1 MFKKRLHKLFG
12 ALLLIVLIASITL
25 AGLETFEIFSASPGV
40 IVTAQTDKAEYLLR
54 QKVTIEGNI
63 TLDGSPANNMVVVTQ
78 IDDPL
83 KPIAYRTL
91 KIGNP
96 TQSWPINITDIHL
109 TDNSNNP
116 INTAKTD
123 SFIRVYATFYNWQMT
138 ARTVFMTV
146 TIFDSNMVS
155 LRAATLSDTLDPNH
169 SVTPI
174 FLVYVPS
181 SACSGKALICANAYN
196 QEPKNG
202 GVALSP
208 EKTAYFCISRTQQ
221 GLIEYPSL
229 PPPPPQTTPGVYNTN
244 ITLPPD
250 PKAGTYSVHV
260 LGQANPTAFS
270 SATTTFNVE
279 NSEGYPPQAS
289 FAYWPAK
296 PYLNQTVDFDAS
308 SSTPEG
314 FNDTITS
321 YQWDFGDGTPKQT
334 KSTPTITHTYQQSQT
349 FIVTLNVTD
358 NEDLWSTTSKPIA
371 VYPEFGPTAN
381 FTWTP
386 TQPYFNQTVTFDAS
400 NSTTGWCAQTQ
411 RFSPIENY
419 EWNFSDGTGNIAT
432 GDPAITHN
440 FTQPGNYTVALKITD
455 ADGRIDTTSSIVQVL
470 NVSLKLYDV
479 DGNGWIDLTDVLAVA
494 LAYGS
499 FPGQPTW
506 NPACDFNHDDKIDL
520 DDYLGVVLHYGEDP

>member
-1 MFKKRLHKLFG
+1 MLKGNTHKFF
-12 ALLLIVLIASITL
+12 ALMLPTLLIVMIMAARLGDIT
-25 AGLETFEIFSASPGV
+25 IVSPSLGV
-40 IVTAQTDKAEYLLR
+40 VITTQTDKEEYLLR
-54 QKVTIEGNI
+54 QRVTVDGNI
-63 TLDGSPANNMVVVTQ
+63 TLDGLPANNLVAVTQ
-78 IDDPL
+78 VDTPSQTL
-83 KPIAYRTL
+83 AYRTL
-91 KIGNP
+91 QIGNP
-96 TQSWPINITDIHL
+96 AQSWPINITAIYL
-109 TDNSNNP
+109 TDSGHN
-116 INTAKTD
+116 IIDTAKID
-123 SFIRVYATFYNWQMT
+123 SVVMAAATFYNWQAT
-138 ARTVFMTV
+138 ARTVYMAVTV
-146 TIFDSNMVS
+146 FDANMVP
-155 LRAATLSDTLDPNH
+155 LRAAKVSATLDPYQ
-169 SVTPI
+169 SATPKFSI
-174 FLVYVPS
+174 YIPS

-202 GVALSP
+202 GIALSL

-260 LGQANPTAFS
+260 LGQVSPTAFS

-334 KSTPTITHTYQQSQT
+334 RSTPTITHNYQQNQT

-358 NEDLWSTTSKPIA
+358 NEDLWSTTSKPITI
-371 VYPEFGPTAN
+371 YPEFGPTAN

-400 NSTTGWCAQTQ
+400 NSTIGWCAQTQ